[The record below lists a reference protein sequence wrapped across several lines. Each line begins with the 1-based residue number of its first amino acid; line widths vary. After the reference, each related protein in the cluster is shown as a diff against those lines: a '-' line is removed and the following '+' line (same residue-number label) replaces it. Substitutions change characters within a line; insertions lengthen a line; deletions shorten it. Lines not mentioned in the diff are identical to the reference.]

1 MSPTPLLPSDPVRIG
16 EYALASRLGS
26 GGQGIVYEAYG
37 AEGVRVA
44 LKALHANGLRRPP
57 AKEVAAAR
65 RVSSFCT
72 AKILHVDLDG
82 DRPYIVSE
90 FVDGPSLRSAV
101 ERAGAYTGDDL
112 HRLATGVAT
121 AVAAVHEAGVV
132 HRDLKPDNVL
142 LGPDGLRVI
151 DFGIARILESSLTA
165 DSGLVGTPAYMAPE
179 LFSGG
184 TAGPAA
190 DVFAWGAVIVFAAT
204 GSAPFQRDNVA
215 AVVHQILTADTD
227 LSPLPESL
235 RALVS
240 EALSKDPG
248 ARPTSRELLLGLLG
262 GAAAPRGSLLT
273 RGSDTAA
280 TVRPPE
286 TLAAPAPELGETAEE
301 VYSSLPEAERA
312 AVPRMLLRMIGPENE
327 LYAVEEADFHD
338 DGATR
343 GPAAD
348 GEQTGPAAVLDR
360 FVSAGLVTRV
370 GGRVSLAN
378 AAVPQ
383 AWSRLRDWIAD
394 ERAGL
399 PIHHRVRLA
408 ARDWDAGGRKDA
420 DLLGGAGLDTAM
432 QWAATARRHIALN
445 RRERAFLDASASL
458 ARRRTRRRRTAVAAL
473 ATLLAVSVALG
484 GLTEVLRRDADAQRR
499 DAVAQRAVAQ
509 TERARADE
517 RRDVAVADRL
527 AAEVRELREPDPVG
541 AMRLSLAAWR
551 VSATA
556 EARSAVLGSLAQR
569 ELAIF
574 APPSVDAACHSA
586 DGAIEAVVTGGKLEL
601 WDVASGRRT
610 STISGPEQGASSC
623 ELSADGRLAL
633 FGSTAGTYRV
643 TDAATG
649 KSRGKVPGDFA
660 RFTASPRH
668 LVTTTSDR
676 ERLLRLP
683 DLTPVPG
690 LPEAYRIGTDPA
702 GEYAALQQEDGYVDL
717 YRLDGPERIARLGSG
732 KNGRADRELSAEGIA
747 VAPGG
752 ARIALAAGLDVVT
765 LTPGRPAAPRTGH
778 GPRGAGERDL
788 VTTAAFSRDGAVLA
802 TASGWAVQVWDPVT
816 MRELGRFDYPGFSS
830 VSVAFSGDGDR
841 LVVGGFDGTVR
852 TLDAGA
858 FTHPVRLRT
867 AGGAPGG
874 RVLGALFSPDGTT
887 IATVSAKAVRFW
899 NRRTGEQIGRDV
911 AGPWETRWDTV
922 NPTAVVVPA
931 MAFSPDGKTFAT
943 VRSNTVVSLIDV
955 RAGRERDRILLP
967 ENTSDNPEEVYALS
981 FSPDGKTFAL
991 SDARNKVRL
1000 YDTARLRPSGDT
1012 TARLVTTLVWSPDS
1026 RTLTLGNPERTMLWD
1041 VASGAPGKPFAREHS
1056 SEALAFSPDGG
1067 GLVLR
1072 GENACSCSEQ
1082 VGPTIDARAW
1092 IWDPGTGRPID
1103 PPLEGHTEPVIA
1115 AAYSPDGRVLA
1126 TAGADDTVRLWDVAT
1141 HRPVGLPFTDH
1152 TDDVVVVA
1160 FGPDGRTLSS
1170 VAADGTVMTRNLDPD
1185 DAVHALC
1192 LRAGGGPSEGDW
1204 SRLVPD
1210 VPYRATCEPGVSA
1223 ARPS

>member
-1 MSPTPLLPSDPVRIG
+1 MRVG

-26 GGQGIVYEAYG
+26 GGQGVVYEAYD

-44 LKALHANGLRRPP
+44 LKALHADGLRRPP

-101 ERAGAYTGDDL
+101 ERAGPYAGDDL

-142 LGPDGLRVI
+142 LGADGPRVI
-151 DFGIARILESSLTA
+151 DFGIARILEGSLTA

-190 DVFAWGAVIVFAAT
+190 DVFAWGAVMVFAAT

-227 LSPLPESL
+227 LSPLPEPL

-240 EALSKDPG
+240 GALSKDPG

-262 GAAAPRGSLLT
+262 GTAAPRGSLLT

-286 TLAAPAPELGETAEE
+286 TLAASAPELGETAEE

-327 LYAVEEADFHD
+327 LYAVEEAEFHD
-338 DGATR
+338 DADGATR
-343 GPAAD
+343 GMAAD
-348 GEQTGPAAVLDR
+348 GEETGPAAVLDR
-360 FVSAGLVTRV
+360 FVSAGLVTRA

-399 PIHHRVRLA
+399 PTHHRVRLA
-408 ARDWDAGGRKDA
+408 ARDWEAGGRKDA
-420 DLLGGAGLDTAM
+420 DLLGGAGLDAAM
-432 QWAATARRHIALN
+432 QWAATARRHITLN

-473 ATLLAVSVALG
+473 ATLLAVAVALG
-484 GLTEVLRRDADAQRR
+484 GLAEVLRRDADAQRR
-499 DAVAQRAVAQ
+499 AAVAQRAIAQ
-509 TERARADE
+509 AERARADE

-527 AAEVRELREPDPVG
+527 AAEVRELRAPDPVA

-569 ELAIF
+569 ELAVF
-574 APPSVDAACHSA
+574 GPPSVDAACHSA
-586 DGAIEAVVTGGKLEL
+586 DGTTEAVLTGGELEL

-610 STISGPEQGASSC
+610 STVSGMAEGGSDC
-623 ELSADGRLAL
+623 ELSADGRLL
-633 FGSTAGTYRV
+633 LTGSTAGTYKV

-649 KSRGKVPGDFA
+649 KSRGEVPGDFA

-668 LVTTTSDR
+668 LVTTTGDR

-702 GEYAALQQEDGYVDL
+702 GEYAALQQEDGHVDL

-732 KNGRADRELSAEGIA
+732 KNGRADRELSAEDIA

-778 GPRGAGERDL
+778 APKGAGERDL
-788 VTTAAFSRDGAVLA
+788 VATAAFSRDGAVLA

-816 MRELGRFDYPGFSS
+816 MRELGRFDYPGFWPI
-830 VSVAFSGDGDR
+830 SVAFSGDGDR

-852 TLDAGA
+852 TLDARA

-867 AGGAPGG
+867 ADGSPGG

-911 AGPWETRWDTV
+911 AGPWDARWDTL
-922 NPTAVVVPA
+922 NATAVVVPA

-955 RAGRERDRILLP
+955 AAGRERDRILLP
-967 ENTSDNPEEVYALS
+967 ENTFDHPEEVFALS

-991 SDARNKVRL
+991 SDARGKVRL
-1000 YDTARLRPSGDT
+1000 YDTARLRPSGDMK
-1012 TARLVTTLVWSPDS
+1012 ASLVTTLVWSPDG
-1026 RTLTLGNPERTMLWD
+1026 RTLALGAPDRTMLWD

-1067 GLVLR
+1067 GLVVR
-1072 GENACSCSEQ
+1072 GENECSCAGQ
-1082 VGPTIDARAW
+1082 VGPAVDARAW
-1092 IWDPGTGRPID
+1092 IWDPGTGRPAD

-1115 AAYSPDGRVLA
+1115 AAYSPDGRTVA

-1141 HRPVGLPFTDH
+1141 HRPIGLPFTDH
-1152 TDDVVVVA
+1152 TDDVVAVA

-1170 VAADGTVMTRNLDPD
+1170 VAADGTVVTRNLDPD
-1185 DAVHALC
+1185 DAFRALC

-1210 VPYRATCEPGVSA
+1210 VPYRATCEPGVSD